1 MAVIVDVH
9 VQGPVRRNAEGAIPW
24 FYHGVEVL

>member
-9 VQGPVRRNAEGAIPW
+9 VQGPVRRNVKEAIPW
-24 FYHGVEVL
+24 FYPEAEVL